1 MSVTAAVSEEAPL
14 ALVCGGGTL
23 PLAVADHVAARG
35 RRVVLFPVRGAAAAA
50 DFAERPHHWLYPG
63 QLGRFSRIARS
74 AGCSDVVFI
83 GWLVRPS
90 LWQIRPDLTA
100 LMLLPR
106 IAAAFRG
113 GDDHLL
119 TGVARIV
126 EDRGFRLLGAHEVAP
141 EILVPEGALTRTVA
155 KECDLADI
163 KLGLEYLQATSPFD
177 VGQAVVVADRQ
188 VLATEAAEGTDGMLA
203 RVAELRKI
211 RRLHAPVGTGV
222 LVKAPKRGQDRRFD
236 LPSIGPQT
244 VENVVKAGLGGIAVA
259 AGTTIIAEPE
269 PMVKA
274 ADAAGVF
281 VLGVP
286 AAAT

>member
-14 ALVCGGGTL
+14 ALVCGGGSL

-83 GWLVRPS
+83 GWLVRPA

-126 EDRGFRLLGAHEVAP
+126 EDRGFHLLGAHEVAP

-155 KECDLADI
+155 KERDLADI
-163 KLGLEYLQATSPFD
+163 KLGLKYLQATSPFD
-177 VGQAVVVADRQ
+177 VGQAVVVADLQ

-211 RRLHAPVGTGV
+211 RRIHAPVGTGV

-274 ADAAGVF
+274 ADTAGVF
-281 VLGVP
+281 VLGIP

>member
-83 GWLVRPS
+83 GWLVRPA

-141 EILVPEGALTRTVA
+141 EILVPEGALTRAVA

-211 RRLHAPVGTGV
+211 RRLHAPAGTGV

>member
-83 GWLVRPS
+83 GWLVRPA

>member
-83 GWLVRPS
+83 GWLVRPA

-141 EILVPEGALTRTVA
+141 EILVPEGALTRSVA

-211 RRLHAPVGTGV
+211 RRLHAPAGTGV

>member
-14 ALVCGGGTL
+14 ALVCGGGSL
-23 PLAVADHVAARG
+23 PLAVADHVSARG

-63 QLGRFSRIARS
+63 QLGRFSRIAHS

-141 EILVPEGALTRTVA
+141 EILVPEGVLTRTVA
-155 KECDLADI
+155 KERDLSDI

-188 VLATEAAEGTDGMLA
+188 VLATEAAEGTDGMLS

-211 RRLHAPVGTGV
+211 RRIHAPVGTGV

-244 VENVVKAGLGGIAVA
+244 VANVVKAGLGGIAVA

-286 AAAT
+286 AAAA

>member
-83 GWLVRPS
+83 GWLVRPA

-211 RRLHAPVGTGV
+211 RRLHAPAGTGV

-244 VENVVKAGLGGIAVA
+244 GENVVKAGLGGIAVA

>member
-83 GWLVRPS
+83 GWLVRPA

-188 VLATEAAEGTDGMLA
+188 VLATEAAEGTDGMLS

-211 RRLHAPVGTGV
+211 RRIHAPVGTGV

>member
-141 EILVPEGALTRTVA
+141 EIVVPEGALTRTVA

-211 RRLHAPVGTGV
+211 RRLHAPAGTGV

-244 VENVVKAGLGGIAVA
+244 VANVVKAGLGGIAVA

-269 PMVKA
+269 QLVKE